1 MTKIPKKAQQVFNQ
15 FIFDEMMNKMRE
27 VELLEKAHKRLIEF
41 MTKQWKICFAVSEE
55 DFKRGKKLPR
65 DFNISDKLRKAY
77 EKILK
82 EGSV

>member
-1 MTKIPKKAQQVFNQ
+1 
-15 FIFDEMMNKMRE
+15 
-27 VELLEKAHKRLIEF
+27 
-41 MTKQWKICFAVSEE
+41 MTKQWKICFVVSED

-82 EGSV
+82 EGGV

>member
-1 MTKIPKKAQQVFNQ
+1 MEEVFYMINGN
-15 FIFDEMMNKMRE
+15 I
-27 VELLEKAHKRLIEF
+27 LT